1 MKLKSNRWYRN
12 LLFSCLSMG
21 LIILNGSISPAQSQI
36 IPDET
41 LDEES
46 SSVTPNVEI
55 NGTPSDRIDGGAT
68 RGANLFHSFSEF
80 IVGEGQGAYFTNPMG
95 IENIL
100 GRVTG
105 VNPSEILGK
114 LGVIG
119 GNANLFLINPN
130 GIIFGEN
137 ASLDVGGSFM
147 ATTADSIG
155 LGESGSFNATEPQT
169 SNLLSINPSALFFN
183 AMAAQ
188 SIVNRSQA
196 ANASG
201 ETNSVGD
208 PVGLQVAEG
217 KSLALVGGDV
227 FLDGG
232 NLTATGGKI
241 ELGSV
246 AGVGRVSLES
256 SENSWLLGYEGV
268 QAFGDIRIEGALA
281 DASEGSSKIETGNL
295 VVSDGGQ
302 IFTDTFSDEDGGDL
316 NVNATESIEL
326 IGTSTNGKPRS
337 GLFAR
342 TEGNGNA
349 GNLTIE
355 TKNLIVRNSAAV
367 STLTEN
373 NGDGGDLNVNAT
385 ESIEL
390 IGISTNGK
398 TPSGLFARTEGN
410 GNAGN
415 LMIATKN
422 LIIRDGAAVSTRTE
436 NDGDGGDLNVNAT
449 ESIELIGTSAVGT
462 RRSGLF
468 ADTKASGNA
477 GNLTIATKNLI
488 VRDGAAVSTLTKN
501 DEDGGDLNVNAT
513 ESIKL
518 IGISTNGKT
527 PSGLFARTEGNGN
540 AGNLMIATKN
550 LIVRDGAAVSTRT
563 ENDGDGGDLNVNATE
578 SIELIGTSAVDTR
591 RSGLFADTKASG
603 NAGNINLSTKQLTIL
618 DGAAISSESRG
629 IGNAGNLNL
638 DVSGTLLVDNS
649 DITTNSTGDS
659 GNIFINADNLQLSR
673 GSQINTNAANTD
685 GGSIFINTDTL
696 KASNNSDIT
705 ANAELGNGGLVL
717 INAEDITGMEARDS
731 LTPQTSD
738 ITAFSE
744 LDPQFNGIVAIN
756 GLEILPNIK
765 LPQEPVKGEVVQSCQ
780 VTSRDQSVFTV
791 TGKGGMPSTPSEY
804 LRNAAID
811 TNVASSS
818 ASQPNQN
825 ITQSKPIIEAQGW
838 IVNERGNVVLTAN
851 ANNANPVANFSPDA
865 SGCSQP

>member
-1 MKLKSNRWYRN
+1 
-12 LLFSCLSMG
+12 MG

-36 IPDET
+36 IPDAT

-55 NGTPSDRIDGGAT
+55 NGTPSDRIDGGAA

-80 IVGEGQGAYFTNPMG
+80 NIGEGQGAYFTNPMG

-105 VNPSEILGK
+105 VNPSEILGR

-119 GNANLFLINPN
+119 GDANLFLINPN

-169 SNLLSINPSALFFN
+169 SNLLSINPSVLFFN

-196 ANASG
+196 ANPSG

-217 KSLALVGGDV
+217 KSLALIGGDV
-227 FLDGG
+227 LLEEGNVTAMGG
-232 NLTATGGKI
+232 RI

-246 AGVGRVSLES
+246 AGAGRVSLEPS
-256 SENSWLLGYEGV
+256 ADGWLLGYEGV

-349 GNLTIE
+349 GNLTIA
-355 TKNLIVRNSAAV
+355 TKNLIVRDSAAV

-373 NGDGGDLNVNAT
+373 DGDGGNLKVNAT

-415 LMIATKN
+415 LT
-422 LIIRDGAAVSTRTE
+422 
-436 NDGDGGDLNVNAT
+436 
-449 ESIELIGTSAVGT
+449 
-462 RRSGLF
+462 
-468 ADTKASGNA
+468 
-477 GNLTIATKNLI
+477 
-488 VRDGAAVSTLTKN
+488 
-501 DEDGGDLNVNAT
+501 
-513 ESIKL
+513 
-518 IGISTNGKT
+518 
-527 PSGLFARTEGNGN
+527 
-540 AGNLMIATKN
+540 IATKN

-563 ENDGDGGDLNVNATE
+563 ENDGDGGNLKVNVTE
-578 SIELIGTSAVDTR
+578 SIELIGTSAVGTR

-638 DVSGTLLVDNS
+638 DVSGTLLVDQSNITSGITS
-649 DITTNSTGDS
+649 DSTGDS

-673 GSQINTNAANTD
+673 CSQISTNAANTD

-705 ANAELGNGGLVL
+705 ANAQLGNGGIVV
-717 INAEDITGMEARDS
+717 INAEDIIGTEARDS
-731 LTPQTSD
+731 PTPQTSD
-738 ITAFSE
+738 ITAYSE
-744 LDPQFNGIVAIN
+744 LGIQFNGIVSFN
-756 GLEILPNIK
+756 GLAILPNIK

-780 VTSRDQSVFTV
+780 VTSQDQSVFTV
-791 TGKGGMPSTPSEY
+791 TGKGGIPSTPSEY
-804 LRNAAID
+804 LRSTAID

-825 ITQSKPIIEAQGW
+825 ITQSKPIVEAQGW

-851 ANNANPVANFSPDA
+851 SNDANPVANFSPDA

>member
-36 IPDET
+36 IPDAT

-55 NGTPSDRIDGGAT
+55 NGTPSDRIDGGAA

-80 IVGEGQGAYFTNPMG
+80 NIGEGQGAYFTNPMG

-105 VNPSEILGK
+105 VNPSEILGR

-119 GNANLFLINPN
+119 GDANLFLINPN

-169 SNLLSINPSALFFN
+169 SNLLSINPSVLFFN

-196 ANASG
+196 ANPSG

-217 KSLALVGGDV
+217 KSLALIGGDV
-227 FLDGG
+227 LLEEGNVTAMGG
-232 NLTATGGKI
+232 RI

-246 AGVGRVSLES
+246 AGAGRVSLEPS
-256 SENSWLLGYEGV
+256 ADGWLLGYEGV

-349 GNLTIE
+349 GNLTIATKNLIVRDGAAVSTRTENDGDGGNLKVNVTESIELIGTSAVGTRRSGLFADTKASGNAGNLTIE
-355 TKNLIVRNSAAV
+355 TKNLIVRDGAAV

-373 NGDGGDLNVNAT
+373 DEDGGNLKVNAT

-415 LMIATKN
+415 LT
-422 LIIRDGAAVSTRTE
+422 
-436 NDGDGGDLNVNAT
+436 
-449 ESIELIGTSAVGT
+449 
-462 RRSGLF
+462 
-468 ADTKASGNA
+468 
-477 GNLTIATKNLI
+477 
-488 VRDGAAVSTLTKN
+488 
-501 DEDGGDLNVNAT
+501 
-513 ESIKL
+513 
-518 IGISTNGKT
+518 
-527 PSGLFARTEGNGN
+527 
-540 AGNLMIATKN
+540 IATKN

-563 ENDGDGGDLNVNATE
+563 ENDGDGGNLKVNATE
-578 SIELIGTSAVDTR
+578 SIELIGTSAIGTR

-638 DVSGTLLVDNS
+638 DVSGTLLVDQSNITSGITS
-649 DITTNSTGDS
+649 DSTGDS

-673 GSQINTNAANTD
+673 CSQISTNAANTD

-705 ANAELGNGGLVL
+705 ANAQLGNGGIVV
-717 INAEDITGMEARDS
+717 INAEDIIGTEARDS
-731 LTPQTSD
+731 PTPQTSD
-738 ITAFSE
+738 ITAYSE
-744 LDPQFNGIVAIN
+744 LGIQFNGIVSFN
-756 GLEILPNIK
+756 GLAILPNIK

-780 VTSRDQSVFTV
+780 VTSQDQSVFTV
-791 TGKGGMPSTPSEY
+791 TGKGGIPSTPSEY
-804 LRNAAID
+804 LRSTAID

-825 ITQSKPIIEAQGW
+825 ITQSKPIVEAQGW

-851 ANNANPVANFSPDA
+851 SNDANPVANFSPDA

>member
-1 MKLKSNRWYRN
+1 
-12 LLFSCLSMG
+12 MG

-36 IPDET
+36 IPDAT

-55 NGTPSDRIDGGAT
+55 NGTPSDRIDGGAA

-80 IVGEGQGAYFTNPMG
+80 NIGEGQGAYFTNPMG

-105 VNPSEILGK
+105 VNPSEILGR

-119 GNANLFLINPN
+119 GDANLFLINPN

-169 SNLLSINPSALFFN
+169 SNLLSINPSVLFFN

-196 ANASG
+196 ANPSG

-217 KSLALVGGDV
+217 KSLALIGGDV
-227 FLDGG
+227 LLEEGNVTAMGG
-232 NLTATGGKI
+232 RI

-246 AGVGRVSLES
+246 AGAGRVSLEPS
-256 SENSWLLGYEGV
+256 ADGWLLGYEGV

-349 GNLTIE
+349 GNLTIA
-355 TKNLIVRNSAAV
+355 TKNLIVRDSAAV

-373 NGDGGDLNVNAT
+373 DGDGGNLKVNAT

-415 LMIATKN
+415 LTIATKN
-422 LIIRDGAAVSTRTE
+422 LIVRDGAAVSTRTE
-436 NDGDGGDLNVNAT
+436 NDGDGGNLKVNVT

-477 GNLTIATKNLI
+477 GNLTIETKNLI
-488 VRDGAAVSTLTKN
+488 VRDGAAVSTLTEN
-501 DEDGGDLNVNAT
+501 DEDGGNLKVNAT
-513 ESIKL
+513 ESIEL

-540 AGNLMIATKN
+540 AGNLTIATKN

-563 ENDGDGGDLNVNATE
+563 ENDGDGGNLKVNATE
-578 SIELIGTSAVDTR
+578 SIELIGTSAIGTR

-638 DVSGTLLVDNS
+638 DVSGTLLVDQSNITSGITS
-649 DITTNSTGDS
+649 DSTGDS

-673 GSQINTNAANTD
+673 CSQISTNAANTD

-705 ANAELGNGGLVL
+705 ANAQLGNGGIVV
-717 INAEDITGMEARDS
+717 INAEDIIGTEARDS
-731 LTPQTSD
+731 PTPQTSD
-738 ITAFSE
+738 ITAYSE
-744 LDPQFNGIVAIN
+744 LGIQFNGIVSFN
-756 GLEILPNIK
+756 GLAILPNIK

-780 VTSRDQSVFTV
+780 VTSQDQSVFTV
-791 TGKGGMPSTPSEY
+791 TGKGGIPSTPSEY
-804 LRNAAID
+804 LRSTAID

-825 ITQSKPIIEAQGW
+825 ITQSKPIVEAQGW

-851 ANNANPVANFSPDA
+851 SNDANPVANFSPDA